1 VTARRS
7 PSSRWSLGVAAQR
20 PTPAAA
26 WRLEDSVGLA
36 CTMMAVGLTGGVVE
50 LASTAL
56 MPRLVLYAVV
66 LALGAFG
73 LVRRHRRAQAVPG

>member
-1 VTARRS
+1 
-7 PSSRWSLGVAAQR
+7 
-20 PTPAAA
+20 
-26 WRLEDSVGLA
+26 
-36 CTMMAVGLTGGVVE
+36 MMAVGLTGGVVE